1 MLLVKFIWLSF
12 FYWLMPA
19 LTAQTYQTTLAE
31 GSSFTL
37 KGSSN
42 INQFELVYT
51 GGMGKTNNVQVEKA
65 DSKLNMQSGS
75 GVSLKVED
83 FKSSNAYI
91 TKDFRKML
99 RADTYPNLVIEPV
112 TVWKPKGAAGTVCVL
127 INLTIAGC
135 TRQETIS
142 LSLTRQDATFIQC
155 KGSHKISLKRYALT
169 APKKALGTIQ
179 VHDNVAID
187 MLLKLQYKKVK

>member
-1 MLLVKFIWLSF
+1 MLLAKYIWFGF
-12 FYWLMPA
+12 FYWLMPV
-19 LTAQTYQTTLAE
+19 LPAQTYQTTLVE

-42 INQFELVYT
+42 INKFELVYT
-51 GGMGKTNNVQVEKA
+51 GDLGKTNKVQVERE
-65 DSKLNMQSGS
+65 DSKMNMKSGS
-75 GVSLKVED
+75 GVNLKVGD

-112 TVWKPKGAAGTVCVL
+112 SVWKPKAQATIVCVL
-127 INLTIAGC
+127 VNLTIAGC

-142 LSLTRQDATFIQC
+142 LDLTKQDATALQC
-155 KGSHKISLKRYALT
+155 KGSHKISLKRYALA
-169 APKKALGTIQ
+169 APKKALGAVQ
-179 VHDNVAID
+179 VHDEVAID
-187 MLLKLQYKKVK
+187 MLLKLQYRKIK